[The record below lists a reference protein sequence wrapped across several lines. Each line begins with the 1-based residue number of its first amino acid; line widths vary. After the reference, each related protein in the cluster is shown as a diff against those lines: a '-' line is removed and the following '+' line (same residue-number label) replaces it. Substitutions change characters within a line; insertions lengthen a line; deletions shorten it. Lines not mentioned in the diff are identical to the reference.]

1 VIAAQ
6 PGTAIS
12 RYPRVIIERLARLG
26 FASIGAVYML
36 MGFLAAGA
44 GLGKGGETAGHEGAL
59 AYALEKPFG
68 KPLLAVMILGL
79 IGYALWLFTSGFADS
94 DRRGSKPKGL
104 AIRAGAIFRG
114 LVYSA
119 FIVEIVRLLTR
130 GSASGGGEEQK
141 AQHWTATLMEKPFG
155 RALVAAIG
163 LGIIGY
169 GAYQLYRAWE
179 AKLSKRLHLGEM
191 KPDTERKAV
200 LISRLGIGAR
210 GIVFIV
216 IGGSLLM
223 AAIQHDAGAAHTT
236 SGALGEM
243 PAPLLTAIGV
253 GLIAYGVYA
262 FVNARYRTIKA

>member
-1 VIAAQ
+1 MHQ
-6 PGTAIS
+6 L
-12 RYPRVIIERLARLG
+12 VIIERLARLG

-36 MGFLAAGA
+36 MGFLAAAA
-44 GLGKGGETAGHEGAL
+44 GLGQGGETTGHEGAV
-59 AYALEKPFG
+59 AYAMEKPFG
-68 KPLLAVMILGL
+68 KPLLVVMILGL
-79 IGYALWLFTSGFADS
+79 AGYSLWLLTSGFADS

-114 LVYSA
+114 LIYAA
-119 FIVEIVRLLTR
+119 FIVEIARLLTR
-130 GSASGGGEEQK
+130 GGGSGGGEEQK

-155 RALVAAIG
+155 RLLVAAIG

-179 AKLSKRLHLGEM
+179 SKLSKRLHLGEM
-191 KPDTERKAV
+191 KASTERKVV

-210 GIVFIV
+210 GIVFVV

-223 AAIQHDAGAAHTT
+223 AAVKHDAQAAHTT

-243 PAPLLTAIGV
+243 PAPMLAAIGI

-262 FVNARYRTIKA
+262 FVNARYRSIQT